1 MMKVRI
7 CLKEFPVQGKRYLKM
22 FFCIFTIPRLG
33 LKWLQTP
40 AVVLYQ
46 QFKTMSD
53 NFVAQKRLF

>member
-1 MMKVRI
+1 MKVRI

-40 AVVLYQ
+40 AVVLY
-46 QFKTMSD
+46 
-53 NFVAQKRLF
+53 